1 MATSRGLIWARNL
14 MVGAIILAFAFL
26 FGQQGSG
33 LAVPPVLEVDGHPIT
48 RDLFEFF
55 RAQNEDLIRQTL
67 GEVDQQTLDSILDN
81 QTLGALIRRHLVAE
95 QAMELGIWVAE
106 PEVHAEIVSTPGFQ
120 RGGRFDRE
128 LFEQFVVRAG
138 LENPRVYT
146 GEVRKDLLM
155 QKFQRAVASPV
166 RVSRQTAKEAAR
178 REGTRIRVRQAVAR
192 PESFHEGPEP
202 TEDEITAF
210 AAENPDRIE
219 ALYQDQIEE
228 FVRPEEVRARHILF
242 SGPDA
247 NERAGE
253 ALLRIR
259 SGASDFAQV
268 ASELSEDAATSK
280 DGGDL
285 GFFPRGRML
294 PAFEEMT
301 FTLSPGVVSEPVET
315 ERGVHLILVEEHREG
330 SERTL
335 EETTAELARG
345 LLAEERATD
354 RAQKAA
360 ETLAARV
367 AAEAD
372 FEGVAGEL
380 GLTLRTP
387 PAFGWAQ
394 AGIPGLEAVPGLK
407 AAALT
412 LDSDHRTLPEVFEVP
427 DGYAVVSLV
436 EREEPTDED
445 LDGEVERTRERL
457 AQELRTRVMTR
468 WYESLRNQLQQ
479 ENRIL
484 FFPLFPTG

>member
-1 MATSRGLIWARNL
+1 
-14 MVGAIILAFAFL
+14 
-26 FGQQGSG
+26 
-33 LAVPPVLEVDGHPIT
+33 
-48 RDLFEFF
+48 
-55 RAQNEDLIRQTL
+55 
-67 GEVDQQTLDSILDN
+67 
-81 QTLGALIRRHLVAE
+81 
-95 QAMELGIWVAE
+95 
-106 PEVHAEIVSTPGFQ
+106 
-120 RGGRFDRE
+120 
-128 LFEQFVVRAG
+128 
-138 LENPRVYT
+138 
-146 GEVRKDLLM
+146 M

-166 RVSRQTAKEAAR
+166 RVSRQTAEEAAR
-178 REGTRIRVRQAVAR
+178 REGTRIRVRLAVAR
-192 PESFHEGPEP
+192 PESFLEGREL
-202 TEDEITAF
+202 TEGEITAF

-219 ALYQDQIEE
+219 ALYQDRIEE

-268 ASELSEDAATSK
+268 ASELSEDPATSE

-294 PAFEEMT
+294 PAFEET
-301 FTLSPGVVSEPVET
+301 SFTLSPGVVSEPVET